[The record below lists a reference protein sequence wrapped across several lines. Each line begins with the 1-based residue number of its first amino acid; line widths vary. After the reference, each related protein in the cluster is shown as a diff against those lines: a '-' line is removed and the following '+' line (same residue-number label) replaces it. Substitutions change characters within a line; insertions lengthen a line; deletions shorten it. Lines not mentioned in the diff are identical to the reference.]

1 MSTIDATFY
10 AQVEPVWSSGG
21 GTLVGARVARVGQ
34 KRPAQ
39 PIGGTVLVKLT
50 LRMPTAA
57 FKALEPAG
65 VVEIPDTHTEPIRVE
80 VVQP

>member
-10 AQVEPVWSSGG
+10 AQVEPVWSPGG
-21 GTLVGARVARVGQ
+21 SLMSARVARVGQ
-34 KRPAQ
+34 KRPAS

-50 LRMPTAA
+50 LRMPTSA
-57 FKALEPAG
+57 FKALEPVG
-65 VVEIPDTHTEPIRVE
+65 VVEIPDTHAEPIKVE